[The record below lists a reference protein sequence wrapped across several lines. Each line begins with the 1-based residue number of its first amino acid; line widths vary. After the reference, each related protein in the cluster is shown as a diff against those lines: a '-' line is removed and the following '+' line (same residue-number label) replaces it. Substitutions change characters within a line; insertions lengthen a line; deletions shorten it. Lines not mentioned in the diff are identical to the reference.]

1 MVVADFP
8 PPFDHE
14 TGWQMLTLFSSRKY
28 RNAALQAVFLA
39 AVLALIGAAIFQGRQ
54 NLASQGI
61 NSGFGFLTRA
71 TGFDIGFKLI
81 DYTPYSTYGRLIVVG
96 LLNTLF
102 LGILG
107 IVLANIVGL
116 VIAILRTSRNE
127 TFNIIGT
134 VYIEIFRNIPMILQ
148 AVFWYALLTQLPPP
162 KQALQGLGSYLSSRG
177 LYIPGLNV
185 TGASAAIFFLCL
197 FVALVALTIFAIS
210 RRYAR
215 IPMQRRRVVQL
226 TIMAFS
232 LAAGVTALASGRIP
246 DTALLSLPE
255 LRGLNIRGGI
265 RVSPEFVALLVA
277 MAIYGGAYIAEIIR
291 AGFLSVGKGQV
302 EAAQSLGLTPWQV
315 FSRVRLPLAFRAVL
329 PTLINQYVW
338 LFKATTLGIA
348 VGYTDFFAVISV
360 SINQAGQTLEL
371 IGILMLG
378 FLVINNSIAFVLNRV
393 NKAIALKGNQLRS

>member
-1 MVVADFP
+1 
-8 PPFDHE
+8 
-14 TGWQMLTLFSSRKY
+14 MLSIFASRKA
-28 RNAALQAVFLA
+28 RRFVAQAAFLA
-39 AVLALIGAAIFQGRQ
+39 VIVLVIGGAVYQARQ
-54 NLASQGI
+54 NIAAQGMT
-61 NSGFGFLTRA
+61 SGFEFLTRA

-81 DYTPYSTYGRLIVVG
+81 DYTPYSSYGRLIVVG

-107 IVLANIVGL
+107 IILANVVGL
-116 VIAILRTSRNE
+116 IIAILRTARNE
-127 TFNIIGT
+127 TLNILGT

-162 KQALQGLGSYLSSRG
+162 KQALQGFGLFLSSRG
-177 LYIPGLNV
+177 LYLPGLNV
-185 TGASAAIFFLCL
+185 TGGSAAVFFLCL
-197 FVALVALTIFAIS
+197 FVALIALTIFATS
-210 RRYAR
+210 RRFSRVPAAR
-215 IPMQRRRVVQL
+215 RGLIRWA
-226 TIMAFS
+226 I
-232 LAAGVTALASGRIP
+232 AAIGCGLGAVALYLGRIP
-246 DTALLSLPE
+246 DTSLLSLPE
-255 LRGLNIRGGI
+255 LRGFNIRDGI

>member
-1 MVVADFP
+1 
-8 PPFDHE
+8 
-14 TGWQMLTLFSSRKY
+14 MLSIFASRKA
-28 RNAALQAVFLA
+28 RRFGAQAAFLA
-39 AVLALIGAAIFQGRQ
+39 VIVLVIGGAVYQARQ
-54 NLASQGI
+54 NIAAQGMT
-61 NSGFGFLTRA
+61 SGFEFMTRA

-81 DYTPYSTYGRLIVVG
+81 DYTPYSSYGRLIVVG

-107 IVLANIVGL
+107 IILANVVGL
-116 VIAILRTSRNE
+116 IIAILRTARNE
-127 TFNIIGT
+127 TLNILGT

-162 KQALQGLGSYLSSRG
+162 KQALQGFGLFLSSRG
-177 LYIPGLNV
+177 LYLPGLNV
-185 TGASAAIFFLCL
+185 TGGSAAVFFLCL
-197 FVALVALTIFAIS
+197 CVMLIALTIFAMS
-210 RRYAR
+210 RRFSRVPAA
-215 IPMQRRRVVQL
+215 QRRLVGWAITAIGCGLGAGALYLGRVPETSV
-226 TIMAFS
+226 
-232 LAAGVTALASGRIP
+232 
-246 DTALLSLPE
+246 LSLPE
-255 LRGLNIRGGI
+255 LRGFNIREGI

>member
-1 MVVADFP
+1 
-8 PPFDHE
+8 
-14 TGWQMLTLFSSRKY
+14 MLSMFESRKF
-28 RNAALQAVFLA
+28 RDRALQTAFLLVIAVVIGG
-39 AVLALIGAAIFQGRQ
+39 AVYEGRQ
-54 NLASQGI
+54 NLAAQGL
-61 NSGFGFLTRA
+61 NSGFAFLTRA

-81 DYTPYSTYGRLIVVG
+81 DYTPYSNYGRLMVVG

-107 IVLANIVGL
+107 IVLANVVGL
-116 VIAILRTSRNE
+116 IVAILRTARNE
-127 TFNIIGT
+127 TFNALGT

-162 KQALQGLGSYLSSRG
+162 KQALQGFGVLVSSRG
-177 LYIPGLNV
+177 LYLPGLNV
-185 TGASAAIFFLCL
+185 TGGSAALFFLCL
-197 FVALVALTIFAIS
+197 FVALVAIIIFTMS
-210 RRYAR
+210 RRFSR
-215 IPMQRRRVVQL
+215 LTSKRR
-226 TIMAFS
+226 S
-232 LAAGVTALASGRIP
+232 LVRWGIAAAGLALGVFALGLGRLPETTLI
-246 DTALLSLPE
+246 SLPE
-255 LRGLNIRGGI
+255 LRGFNIREGI
-265 RVSPEFVALLVA
+265 RVQPEFVALLVA

-371 IGILMLG
+371 IGLLMLG
-378 FLVINNSIAFVLNRV
+378 FLVMNNSIAFVLNRV

>member
-1 MVVADFP
+1 
-8 PPFDHE
+8 
-14 TGWQMLTLFSSRKY
+14 MLSMLESRKF
-28 RNAALQAVFLA
+28 RDRALQTVFLL
-39 AVLALIGAAIFQGRQ
+39 VLAGVIGGAIYEGRQ
-54 NLASQGI
+54 NLATQGL
-61 NSGFGFLTRA
+61 NSGFAFLDRA

-81 DYTPYSTYGRLIVVG
+81 DYTPYSSYGRLIVVG

-107 IVLANIVGL
+107 IMLANLVGL
-116 VIAILRTSRNE
+116 IIAILRTARNE
-127 TFNIIGT
+127 TFNALGT
-134 VYIEIFRNIPMILQ
+134 IYIEIFRNIPMILQ

-162 KQALQGLGSYLSSRG
+162 KQALQGFGVMLSSRG
-177 LYIPGLNV
+177 LYLPGLNV
-185 TGASAAIFFLCL
+185 SGGSAAIFFLCL
-197 FVALVALTIFAIS
+197 FVTLVAITIFTIARRFS
-210 RRYAR
+210 RMTTAR
-215 IPMQRRRVVQL
+215 RSWVRWGIATVGL
-226 TIMAFS
+226 G
-232 LAAGVTALASGRIP
+232 LGVTALFLGRLP
-246 DTALLSLPE
+246 DTGLVSMPE
-255 LRGLNIRGGI
+255 LRGMNIREGI
-265 RVSPEFVALLVA
+265 RVQPEFVALLVA

-315 FSRVRLPLAFRAVL
+315 FNRVRLPLAFRAVL

-371 IGILMLG
+371 IGILMVG

>member
-1 MVVADFP
+1 
-8 PPFDHE
+8 
-14 TGWQMLTLFSSRKY
+14 MLSMLESRKF
-28 RNAALQAVFLA
+28 RDRALQTVFLL
-39 AVLALIGAAIFQGRQ
+39 VLAGVIGGAIYEGRQ
-54 NLASQGI
+54 NLATQGL
-61 NSGFGFLTRA
+61 NSGFAFLNRA
-71 TGFDIGFKLI
+71 TGFDIGFKLV
-81 DYTPYSTYGRLIVVG
+81 DYTPYSSYGRLIVVG

-107 IVLANIVGL
+107 IVLANLVGL
-116 VIAILRTSRNE
+116 IIAILRTARNE
-127 TFNIIGT
+127 TFNALGT

-162 KQALQGLGSYLSSRG
+162 KQALQGFGVMLSSRG
-177 LYIPGLNV
+177 LYLPGLNV
-185 TGASAAIFFLCL
+185 SGGGAAIFFLCL
-197 FVALVALTIFAIS
+197 FVALVAITIFTMARRFS
-210 RRYAR
+210 RMTSAR
-215 IPMQRRRVVQL
+215 RSRVRWGIATAGLGLGV
-226 TIMAFS
+226 MALF
-232 LAAGVTALASGRIP
+232 LGRLP
-246 DTALLSLPE
+246 ETGLVSMPE
-255 LRGLNIRGGI
+255 LRGMNIREGI
-265 RVSPEFVALLVA
+265 RVQPEFVALLVA

-348 VGYTDFFAVISV
+348 VGFTDFFAVISV

-371 IGILMLG
+371 IGILMVG

>member
-1 MVVADFP
+1 
-8 PPFDHE
+8 
-14 TGWQMLTLFSSRKY
+14 MLSMFESRKF
-28 RNAALQAVFLA
+28 RDRALQTIFLV
-39 AVLALIGAAIFQGRQ
+39 VLALLIGGAIYEGRQ
-54 NLASQGI
+54 NLATQGV
-61 NSGFGFLTRA
+61 NSGFAFLTRA
-71 TGFDIGFKLI
+71 TGFDVGFKLI
-81 DYTPYSTYGRLIVVG
+81 DYTPYSSYGRLIVVG

-102 LGILG
+102 LGVLG
-107 IVLANIVGL
+107 IVLANVVGL
-116 VIAILRTSRNE
+116 VVAILRTARNE
-127 TFNIIGT
+127 TFNVVGT

-162 KQALQGLGSYLSSRG
+162 KQALQGFGVLLSSRG
-177 LYIPGLNV
+177 LYVPGLNV
-185 TGASAAIFFLCL
+185 TGASAALFFLCL
-197 FVALVALTIFAIS
+197 FVALVSILIFTMARRFS
-210 RRYAR
+210 RLSA
-215 IPMQRRRVVQL
+215 MRRRAIRWAIAAVG
-226 TIMAFS
+226 FG
-232 LAAGVTALASGRIP
+232 AGVIVLTLGRLP
-246 DTALLSLPE
+246 DTSLISLPE
-255 LRGLNIRGGI
+255 LRGFNIREGI
-265 RVSPEFVALLVA
+265 RVQPEFVALLVA

-348 VGYTDFFAVISV
+348 VGYTDFFAVVSV

>member
-1 MVVADFP
+1 MLSMFENRKVRRFVVQVTFLMVIMSLVGGAIYQ
-8 PPFDHE
+8 
-14 TGWQMLTLFSSRKY
+14 GQQ
-28 RNAALQAVFLA
+28 NIAAR
-39 AVLALIGAAIFQGRQ
+39 GMT
-54 NLASQGI
+54 
-61 NSGFGFLTRA
+61 SGFEFLTRA

-81 DYTPYSTYGRLIVVG
+81 DYTPYSSYGRLIMVG

-107 IVLANIVGL
+107 IVLANVVGL
-116 VIAILRTSRNE
+116 IIAILRTARNE
-127 TFNIIGT
+127 TLNILGT

-162 KQALQGLGSYLSSRG
+162 KQAFYGFGSYLSSRG
-177 LYIPGLNV
+177 LYLPGLNV
-185 TGASAAIFFLCL
+185 TGGSAAIFFLCL
-197 FVALVALTIFAIS
+197 FVALIALMIFAMS
-210 RRYAR
+210 RRFSR
-215 IPMQRRRVVQL
+215 VPHSSRRAIRLGLLGAGV
-226 TIMAFS
+226 
-232 LAAGVTALASGRIP
+232 AAGVIALHLGRIV
-246 DTALLSLPE
+246 DTPLVSLPE
-255 LRGLNIRGGI
+255 LRGMNIREGI

-277 MAIYGGAYIAEIIR
+277 MATYGGAYIAEIIR

-315 FSRVRLPLAFRAVL
+315 FSRVHLPLAFRAVL

-378 FLVINNSIAFVLNRV
+378 FLVINNSIAFVLNRL